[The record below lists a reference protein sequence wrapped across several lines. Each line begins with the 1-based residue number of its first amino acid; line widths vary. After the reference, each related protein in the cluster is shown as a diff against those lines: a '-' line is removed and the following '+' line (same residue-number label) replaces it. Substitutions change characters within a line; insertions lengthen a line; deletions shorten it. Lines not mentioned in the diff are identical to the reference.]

1 MLCVTA
7 HLSVRNENKNITIN
21 EDLPT
26 FDSLVRSPGS
36 TFFTEIFIPTFINS
50 IYQFNLQESYDKIKK
65 EENAKSR
72 EINKI
77 FEFWWDRILKIQET
91 NSKFFNILVS
101 RLCMSITD
109 SFDKIQ
115 IFSRRNVNHDI
126 LSPKQFEWRMHVC
139 TSWLD
144 KLLLHLIILTFSN
157 EKKKNSYT
165 NIDFYNEVKKVFL
178 NLDNDEKTDTMTAII
193 NKCEIITENSDYLSQ
208 INEILLLARMI
219 NSTETLKKS
228 IFSVIDDIGLKEGK
242 YVAKECIHSS
252 FVDVDTDIRMA
263 SGGEDNIQKD
273 GEEKSE
279 MTGKDDH
286 VNRADISSTSYNS
299 SNENK
304 RKITGIDHDENS
316 SKNCIGV
323 KNISLT
329 QKQKNLQSGRGR
341 GREEEI
347 IPQGGWFTHSAFTP
361 WPIGVL
367 PGESLENVHRCP
379 LYLLQEVV
387 QEIPYNGKSEERI
400 NTDEVERDEEGD
412 DEMFERAF

>member
-115 IFSRRNVNHDI
+115 IFSRRKVNHEI
-126 LSPKQFEWRMHVC
+126 LSQKQFEWRMHVC

-144 KLLLHLIILTFSN
+144 KLLLHLIILAFSN

-178 NLDNDEKTDTMTAII
+178 NLDNDDKTDMMTAII
-193 NKCEIITENSDYLSQ
+193 SHLFIIAVIMSLLS
-208 INEILLLARMI
+208 
-219 NSTETLKKS
+219 S
-228 IFSVIDDIGLKEGK
+228 ISKF
-242 YVAKECIHSS
+242 
-252 FVDVDTDIRMA
+252 
-263 SGGEDNIQKD
+263 
-273 GEEKSE
+273 EK
-279 MTGKDDH
+279 TFF
-286 VNRADISSTSYNS
+286 TS
-299 SNENK
+299 
-304 RKITGIDHDENS
+304 
-316 SKNCIGV
+316 
-323 KNISLT
+323 L
-329 QKQKNLQSGRGR
+329 
-341 GREEEI
+341 
-347 IPQGGWFTHSAFTP
+347 
-361 WPIGVL
+361 
-367 PGESLENVHRCP
+367 
-379 LYLLQEVV
+379 
-387 QEIPYNGKSEERI
+387 
-400 NTDEVERDEEGD
+400 
-412 DEMFERAF
+412 